1 MSAMEYLIVICC
13 LLIVGHVATVFA
25 VMFGMAKISKEF
37 KQIVL
42 EREETHRN
50 MYAYG
55 PDVETD
61 SSEELPV
68 MEYM

>member
-42 EREETHRN
+42 EREETQRS
-50 MYAYG
+50 MYASG

-61 SSEELPV
+61 AAEEELR